1 MMKSYF
7 TRLSLILFFSDI
19 RIKKILNKEKIKHF
33 ILKGSRLDNETFY
46 KDIYRLRRSSYI
58 QYRNNLVIRKYFEF
72 QNEPTIEKNSNQE
85 YAEEFFHLFK
95 KNYISS
101 DGNK

>member
-1 MMKSYF
+1 MKFIFIEIKWVKSPSTILLMMKSYF
-7 TRLSLILFFSDI
+7 TRTEPNFIFSDI

-58 QYRNNLVIRKYFEF
+58 QYRNNLVICKYFL
-72 QNEPTIEKNSNQE
+72 N
-85 YAEEFFHLFK
+85 FK
-95 KNYISS
+95 MNLQ
-101 DGNK
+101 